1 MYADYAFYSGAYAGT
16 AVSES
21 DFPAL
26 ARDAS
31 NFIDRITFGRLKTG
45 TPVTEDVQL
54 ATCAVID
61 RMHAARQSGALEVN
75 VAVKSENN
83 DGFSQTFAAPG
94 DVRAELQADYTDAA
108 AAYLLYTGQMD
119 RSVST

>member
-1 MYADYAFYSGAYAGT
+1 MYADYAFYSGAYAGA

-31 NFIDRITFGRLKTG
+31 NFIDRVTFGRLKTG
-45 TPVTEDVQL
+45 APVTDEVRM

-61 RMHAARQSGALEVN
+61 RMQAAKQSGAMEVN
-75 VAVKSENN
+75 AAVRSENN
-83 DGFSQTFAAPG
+83 DGFSQTFNTLS
-94 DVRAELQADYTDAA
+94 DIRAQFQASFADAA
-108 AAYLLYTGQMD
+108 ATYLLYTGLMD
-119 RSVST
+119 RSVT